1 MVGIIG
7 RMAPVKRLVP
17 YIKFPFGK
25 RERPIF
31 KLPVERRKY
40 DQRPIEIPG
49 LDFTDLRGSTG
60 LLAF

>member
-1 MVGIIG
+1 
-7 RMAPVKRLVP
+7 MAPVKRLVP